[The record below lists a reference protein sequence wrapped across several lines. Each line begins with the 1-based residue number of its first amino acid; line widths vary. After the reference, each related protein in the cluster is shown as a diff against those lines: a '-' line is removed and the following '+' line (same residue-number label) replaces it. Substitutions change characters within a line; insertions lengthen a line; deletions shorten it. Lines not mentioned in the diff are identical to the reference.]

1 VRPNPLEERMK
12 IYHEELSD
20 VQRYLAN
27 HKDSELDDKRSYY
40 ESIMQSVRRFK
51 QVDANTKMIEIG
63 TGTGWFIILSLLE
76 GLNCRGMEISP
87 QLIQRAKEI
96 GAKYNLTPD
105 IMLANLEDADLGY
118 EQYDV
123 AICSSVFEHVELW
136 REGLRKVADSLK
148 PGGLMFFESTNK
160 FSFHSGEYSEFPL
173 YGFYGWLP
181 NPMRYR
187 LRMAVHGD
195 DIMKLGIDFHQF
207 RYPVLRKEFE
217 RCGFRTIL
225 DRVQMA
231 DEAVV
236 SSRFRKNL
244 VRLSRRIPAVKAA
257 SLTFSD
263 ATRFICIK

>member
-1 VRPNPLEERMK
+1 MK

-27 HKDSELDDKRSYY
+27 HKDSELNDKRFYY
-40 ESIMQSVRRFK
+40 ESIMRSVRRFK
-51 QVDANTKMIEIG
+51 QVDANSKMIEIG

-87 QLIQRAKEI
+87 HLIQRAKEI
-96 GAKYNLTPD
+96 GAKYKLTPD
-105 IMLANLEDADLGY
+105 IMLGNLEEADLGH

-123 AICSSVFEHVELW
+123 AICSNVFEHVERW
-136 REGLRKVADSLK
+136 REGVRKVADSLK

-160 FSFHSGEYSEFPL
+160 FGVYSGEYSEFPL

-181 NPMRYR
+181 NQMRYR

-207 RYPVLRKEFE
+207 RYPMLRKEFE
-217 RCGFRTIL
+217 RCGFKTIL